1 MMSEKWRRNGPISNL
16 GVNSNEKNSQLSLF
30 GVVMFDKV
38 ASNSELVKTEP
49 LLLREVE
56 S

>member
-1 MMSEKWRRNGPISNL
+1 MSEKWRGNGPISNL
-16 GVNSNEKNSQLSLF
+16 GVNSNEKNCQISLF

-38 ASNSELVKTEP
+38 AVNCELVKIEP
-49 LLLREVE
+49 LLLREIE